1 MKYAENLEGIFN
13 LHAQNMAITEKMA
26 EYTFGSTSNELSLE
40 EMIELSLEEMIEN
53 ITSDLKD
60 IAVYI
65 SGEDSSLI
73 TPITDDEESAR
84 FMLGVLVTLTQFMVE
99 TTDPAILRSL
109 LHERVMSNA
118 KDFLKM
124 ARHDG
129 IDTIEDSENIAY
141 AYKVLGERAAYEMMQ
156 NLHSTSPTYFDT
168 DTVCNGSDK
177 HKHCYIV
184 MQERGFGK
192 KYFNMQMA
200 IRKIKDALHSDKCM
214 ANTLADISSIISLLD
229 GIDTTEGGEE

>member
-1 MKYAENLEGIFN
+1 MKYAENLEGILN

-40 EMIELSLEEMIEN
+40 EMIEG
-53 ITSDLKD
+53 ITFDLKS
-60 IAVYI
+60 IADYI
-65 SGEDSSLI
+65 SGEEPSSAVD
-73 TPITDDEESAR
+73 DDEDAAHS
-84 FMLGVLVTLTQFMVE
+84 MLDALVTLTQFMVE
-99 TTDPAILRSL
+99 TTDPAILRSI

-129 IDTIEDSENIAY
+129 IDTIEDNENIAY
-141 AYKVLGERAAYEMMQ
+141 AYKVLGERAAYEMAQ
-156 NLHSTSPTYFDT
+156 NWHSTSPTYFDT

-214 ANTLADISSIISLLD
+214 ANILADISSIISLLD
-229 GIDTTEGGEE
+229 GIDTTEGGED

>member
-1 MKYAENLEGIFN
+1 MKYAENLEGILN

-26 EYTFGSTSNELSLE
+26 EYTFGSTSNELTLE
-40 EMIELSLEEMIEN
+40 EMISN
-53 ITSDLKD
+53 ITFDLTQV
-60 IAVYI
+60 ANYI
-65 SGEDSSLI
+65 SGDEPSSAVDDDEDS
-73 TPITDDEESAR
+73 AHC
-84 FMLGVLVTLTQFMVE
+84 MLDALVTLTQFMVE
-99 TTDPAILRSL
+99 TTDPEILRSI

-141 AYKVLGERAAYEMMQ
+141 AYKVLGERAAYEMVQ

-168 DTVCNGSDK
+168 DTVCNKNNK

-184 MQERGFGK
+184 IQERGFGK
-192 KYFNMQMA
+192 KYCNMQ
-200 IRKIKDALHSDKCM
+200 M

-229 GIDTTEGGEE
+229 GINTTEGGEK

>member
-1 MKYAENLEGIFN
+1 MKYAENLEGIFA
-13 LHAQNMAITEKMA
+13 LHANNMVITEKMD
-26 EYTFGSTSNELSLE
+26 EYTFGSTST
-40 EMIELSLEEMIEN
+40 ELSLEEMIEN
-53 ITSDLKD
+53 IKFNLES
-60 IAVYI
+60 ISNYI
-65 SGEDSSLI
+65 SEENSS
-73 TPITDDEESAR
+73 PITDDEEAAR
-84 FMLGVLVTLTQFMVE
+84 FMLGALVSLTQFMVE
-99 TTDPAILRSL
+99 TTDPAILRSI
-109 LHERVMSNA
+109 LHERVLSNT

-129 IDTIEDSENIAY
+129 IDTIEDNENIAY
-141 AYKVLGERAAYEMMQ
+141 AYKVLGERAAYEMAQ
-156 NLHSTSPTYFDT
+156 NWHSTSPTYFDT

-192 KYFNMQMA
+192 KYFNMQVA
-200 IRKIKDALHSDKCM
+200 IRKIKDALRSDKCM

>member
-1 MKYAENLEGIFN
+1 MTYAENLEGIFN

-26 EYTFGSTSNELSLE
+26 EYTFGTTSNERTLE
-40 EMIELSLEEMIEN
+40 ELIED
-53 ITSDLKD
+53 ITFDLTQ
-60 IAVYI
+60 ISNYI
-65 SGEDSSLI
+65 SGDEPSSAV
-73 TPITDDEESAR
+73 DDEEAAR
-84 FMLGVLVTLTQFMVE
+84 FMLGALVSLTQFMTE

-168 DTVCNGSDK
+168 DTICNGSDK

-229 GIDTTEGGEE
+229 GINTTEGGEE

>member
-1 MKYAENLEGIFN
+1 MKYAENLEGIFA
-13 LHAQNMAITEKMA
+13 LHANNMAITEKMA
-26 EYTFGSTSNELSLE
+26 EYTFGSTSNELTLE
-40 EMIELSLEEMIEN
+40 EMISS
-53 ITSDLKD
+53 ITFDL
-60 IAVYI
+60 AQVANYI
-65 SGEDSSLI
+65 SGDESSSAVD
-73 TPITDDEESAR
+73 DDEDAAHC
-84 FMLGVLVTLTQFMVE
+84 MLDALVTLTQFMVE
-99 TTDPAILRSL
+99 TTDPAILRAI

>member
-1 MKYAENLEGIFN
+1 MTYAENLEGIFN

-26 EYTFGSTSNELSLE
+26 EYTFGTTSNKRTLE
-40 EMIELSLEEMIEN
+40 ELIED
-53 ITSDLKD
+53 ITFDLTQ
-60 IAVYI
+60 ISNYI
-65 SGEDSSLI
+65 SGDEPSSAV
-73 TPITDDEESAR
+73 DDEEAAR
-84 FMLGVLVTLTQFMVE
+84 FMLGALVSLTQFMTE

-168 DTVCNGSDK
+168 DTICNGSDK

-229 GIDTTEGGEE
+229 GINTTEGGEE

>member
-1 MKYAENLEGIFN
+1 MKYVENLEGILN

-26 EYTFGSTSNELSLE
+26 EYTFGTTSNELTLE
-40 EMIELSLEEMIEN
+40 EMISS
-53 ITSDLKD
+53 ITFDL
-60 IAVYI
+60 AQVANYI
-65 SGEDSSLI
+65 SGDEPSSAV
-73 TPITDDEESAR
+73 DDEEDAAHSILDA
-84 FMLGVLVTLTQFMVE
+84 LVTLTQFMVE
-99 TTDPAILRSL
+99 TTDPAILRAI
-109 LHERVMSNA
+109 LHERVLTNT

-168 DTVCNGSDK
+168 DSVCNGSDK

-229 GIDTTEGGEE
+229 GINTTEGGED

>member
-1 MKYAENLEGIFN
+1 MKYAENLEGIFA
-13 LHAQNMAITEKMA
+13 LHENNMVITEKMD
-26 EYTFGSTSNELSLE
+26 EYTFGSTST
-40 EMIELSLEEMIEN
+40 ELSLEEMIEN
-53 ITSDLKD
+53 IKFNLES
-60 IAVYI
+60 ISNYI
-65 SGEDSSLI
+65 SEENSS
-73 TPITDDEESAR
+73 PITDDEEAAR
-84 FMLGVLVTLTQFMVE
+84 FMLGALVSLTQFMVE
-99 TTDPAILRSL
+99 TTDPAILRSI
-109 LHERVMSNA
+109 LHERVLSNT

-129 IDTIEDSENIAY
+129 IDTIEDNENIAY
-141 AYKVLGERAAYEMMQ
+141 AYKVLGERAAYEMAQ
-156 NLHSTSPTYFDT
+156 NWHSTSPTYFDT

-192 KYFNMQMA
+192 KYFNMQVA
-200 IRKIKDALHSDKCM
+200 IRKIKDALRSDKCM